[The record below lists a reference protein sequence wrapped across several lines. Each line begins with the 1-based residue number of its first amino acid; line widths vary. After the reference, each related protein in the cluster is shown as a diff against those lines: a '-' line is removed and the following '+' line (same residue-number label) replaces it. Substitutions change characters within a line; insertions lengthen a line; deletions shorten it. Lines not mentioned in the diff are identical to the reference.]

1 MDKPREIEAKVGRLR
16 PVGREIW
23 DRRAATAI
31 PGATGGRPPTSGA
44 DQLGAATG
52 TEVVPVTAMPVG
64 QPRPLNDIEALV
76 KNGQL
81 RYAQRPQG
89 ILGSMPRLNRK
100 LEDYTI
106 NNQDLVNITASY
118 LDNLALDDPKVL
130 DGFSDS
136 YEASQWAVAQIQRN
150 FEPGTAP
157 PMVDLIHQSRAG
169 RRVYQWLRQ
178 IEEAHN
184 AGA

>member
-1 MDKPREIEAKVGRLR
+1 LDKPREIEAKVGRLR
-16 PVGREIW
+16 PVGREIY

-31 PGATGGRPPTSGA
+31 PGATGGRPSTGSGVLA
-44 DQLGAATG
+44 AATG
-52 TEVVPVTAMPVG
+52 EEVAPISAMPVG
-64 QPRPLNDIEALV
+64 QPRPLGDINDLV

-89 ILGSMPRLNRK
+89 ILGSIPRLNRK

-106 NNQDLVNITASY
+106 NNADLVNITASY
-118 LDNLALDDPKVL
+118 LDQAAVDDPKVL

-136 YEASQWAVAQIQRN
+136 FEAAQWAVAQIQRN

>member
-1 MDKPREIEAKVGRLR
+1 
-16 PVGREIW
+16 
-23 DRRAATAI
+23 
-31 PGATGGRPPTSGA
+31 
-44 DQLGAATG
+44 
-52 TEVVPVTAMPVG
+52 MPVS
-64 QPRPLNDIEALV
+64 QPRPLGDINDLI

-81 RYAQRPQG
+81 RYAQRPEG
-89 ILGSMPRLNRK
+89 ILGSIPRLNRK

-106 NNQDLVNITASY
+106 NNTDMVNITASY
-118 LDNLALDDPKVL
+118 LDRLAVDDPKVL
-130 DGFSDS
+130 DGFSS
-136 YEASQWAVAQIQRN
+136 SFEAAQWAVAQVQRN

-157 PMVDLIHQSRAG
+157 PMVDLIHQSRPG

>member
-1 MDKPREIEAKVGRLR
+1 VATVS
-16 PVGREIW
+16 
-23 DRRAATAI
+23 AA
-31 PGATGGRPPTSGA
+31 
-44 DQLGAATG
+44 
-52 TEVVPVTAMPVG
+52 
-64 QPRPLNDIEALV
+64 PRPLGDINDLV

-89 ILGSMPRLNRK
+89 ILGSIPRLNRS

-106 NNQDLVNITASY
+106 NNADMVNVTASY
-118 LDNLALDDPKVL
+118 LDKLAASDPLVL
-130 DGFSDS
+130 DGFTDAH
-136 YEASQWAVAQIQRN
+136 EAAQWAVAQIQRN

-157 PMVDLIHQSRAG
+157 PMVDLIHQSRPG
-169 RRVYQWLRQ
+169 RRIYQWLRQ